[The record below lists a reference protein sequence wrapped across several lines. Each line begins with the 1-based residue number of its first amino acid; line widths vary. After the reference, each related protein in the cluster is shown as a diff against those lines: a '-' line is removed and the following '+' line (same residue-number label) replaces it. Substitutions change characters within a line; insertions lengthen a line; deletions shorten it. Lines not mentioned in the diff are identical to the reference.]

1 MSCALK
7 RKKLCSLLVL
17 LDFEAVEEEI
27 DYLVHHYCIR
37 KSVSEVFLCRE
48 EEGVFRILIE
58 KHLLDDEVK
67 FKAYFRFTREQFYF
81 LVNLIQ
87 DDLSTKPCNRVKRP
101 ISPAEKLAL
110 TLRFLATGESFHS
123 LAFSYRISP
132 SSISTFVPQVLQALK
147 RKLLPRFLPN
157 PNKIDWETKAEE
169 FWDRWDFPN
178 VVAALDG
185 KHVRIV
191 APNQTGTLFYNY
203 KGYFSIV
210 LLAMV
215 DANYKFLVVDVGSYG
230 KEGDAGSFNKS
241 EMGQLVKMGSIFPP
255 PRILQ
260 QSNILLPHVILGD
273 EAFRLDKHIMKPYC
287 RRQILE
293 DEESNQLSKARRV
306 SENAFG
312 IMCSTFRNFFTP
324 INVEPETVD
333 LIVTVCCCLH
343 NLLRD
348 DYIAKPPC
356 DGETQ
361 AIIDELPADNM
372 IPLAGTGGFA
382 KSEGFKVRSRFT
394 EYFNGKYFKTKASS
408 KRNKRK

>member
-1 MSCALK
+1 ML
-7 RKKLCSLLVL
+7 
-17 LDFEAVEEEI
+17 FHWEI
-27 DYLVHHYCIR
+27 SYLIF
-37 KSVSEVFLCRE
+37 SFL
-48 EEGVFRILIE
+48 
-58 KHLLDDEVK
+58 
-67 FKAYFRFTREQFYF
+67 
-81 LVNLIQ
+81 
-87 DDLSTKPCNRVKRP
+87 S
-101 ISPAEKLAL
+101 
-110 TLRFLATGESFHS
+110 RFLATGESFHS

-230 KEGDAGSFNKS
+230 KEGDAGIFNKS

-255 PRILQ
+255 PRILP

-273 EAFRLDKHIMKPYC
+273 EAFRLDEHIMKPYC

-293 DEESNQLSKARRV
+293 DEEKRHFNYQLSKARRV

-312 IMCSTFRNFFTP
+312 IMCSTFRIFFTP
-324 INVEPETVD
+324 INVKPETVD

-348 DYIAKPPC
+348 DYIAKHPC

-361 AIIDELPADNM
+361 DIIDELPADNM